1 MAGNSKRKGAVRGE
15 ATKKGKLVGSGG
27 QRRRGLT
34 GKGPTPKAEHRPGH
48 PAARRAARKTRS
60 RSESGGR
67 READPGRNAVDEA
80 VAAGVPAI
88 ELAVGEFLT
97 DDPRSYP
104 GQTAAQAAG
113 IPVNIRT
120 KSEMDQ
126 LGDGLPHQ
134 GIALVVAPFEYVE
147 LHDVIAAHVAGQQPL
162 VVALDHVQD
171 SRNLGA
177 IARTAAA
184 FGASGLILPNRRA
197 ASVTASAW
205 RSSAARRPASSRW
218 PGWSTCRGP
227 TSLRKAGYLV
237 VGPATKGG
245 TALSE
250 VDRELWDQPVAVVVG
265 NEAVGISALVAQQ
278 CDLLVTIPIAS
289 STESLNASV
298 ATAIALDRIR
308 NPTDRQPSP
317 RTGNSGSAPSTP
329 MSDAGVG
336 TMGTPA
342 P

>member
-1 MAGNSKRKGAVRGE
+1 MAGNSKRKGAVRGDT
-15 ATKKGKLVGSGG
+15 TKKGQVVGSGG

-48 PAARRAARKTRS
+48 PAARRASRKSRS

-67 READPGRNAVDEA
+67 REVILGRNAVDEA

-97 DDPRSYP
+97 DDPRSIRAK
-104 GQTAAQAAG
+104 TAAQAAG

-147 LHDVIAAHVAGQQPL
+147 LHDVIAAQVAGQQPL

-184 FGASGLILPNRRA
+184 FGASGLILPSRRA

-205 RSSAARRPASSRW
+205 RSSAGALSRIEVARVVNMARAL
-218 PGWSTCRGP
+218 

-237 VGPATKGG
+237 VGLATTGG
-245 TALSE
+245 TPLGD
-250 VDRELWDQPVAVVVG
+250 VDRDLLDQPVVVVVG
-265 NEAVGISALVAQQ
+265 NEAVGISPLVAQQ

-289 STESLNASV
+289 TTESLNASV

-308 NPTDRQPSP
+308 NP
-317 RTGNSGSAPSTP
+317 
-329 MSDAGVG
+329 
-336 TMGTPA
+336 
-342 P
+342 